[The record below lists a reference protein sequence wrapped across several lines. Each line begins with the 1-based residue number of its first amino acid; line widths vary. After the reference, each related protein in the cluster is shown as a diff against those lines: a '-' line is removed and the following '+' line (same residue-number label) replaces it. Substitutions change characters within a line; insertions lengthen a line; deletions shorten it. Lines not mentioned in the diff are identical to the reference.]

1 MVSLVCDITDTAD
14 NPDTTD
20 TNPAM
25 PFEFRLIYDGAHDG
39 ATNMA
44 RDEAISRAVSAGRQ
58 PPTLRLY
65 GWQPPAIS
73 LGQSQRVDSVDEARC
88 QADGIGIVR
97 RPTGGLAILHADELT
112 YSVSLPIT
120 HPIAEGDVMTSYRRI
135 AEAIMHALRLLGVPN
150 VGANRVA
157 KEDKAKGPV
166 CFEAPSDYE
175 VVGAGRKLVGSAQ
188 WRRVDGVLQHGSL
201 PLHGDIARICGY
213 LLDAP
218 VPERVRAHA
227 ATLEETLGRRVSW
240 DEAADAW
247 QRAFAEALDIRF
259 TAGALAADELRCA
272 EELRAAKYANDEWTR
287 RR

>member
-1 MVSLVCDITDTAD
+1 
-14 NPDTTD
+14 
-20 TNPAM
+20 M

-44 RDEAISRAVSAGRQ
+44 RDEAISRVVSAGRQ

-73 LGQSQRVDSVDEARC
+73 LGQSQRIDSVDEARC
-88 QADGIGIVR
+88 QTDGVDIVR

-112 YSVSLPIT
+112 YSISLPIT
-120 HPIAEGDVMTSYRRI
+120 HPIAEGDLMTSYRRI
-135 AEAIMHALRLLGVPN
+135 AEAIMGALRLLGVPD

-201 PLHGDIARICGY
+201 PLRGDIARICAY
-213 LLDAP
+213 LRDAP
-218 VPERVRAHA
+218 SPAQVRAHA
-227 ATLEETLGRRVSW
+227 ATLQDVLGRPVSW
-240 DEAADAW
+240 DAAAEAYR
-247 QRAFAEALDIRF
+247 RAFAEALDIRF
-259 TAGALAADELRCA
+259 AVGVLTAEELRCA
-272 EELRAAKYANDEWTR
+272 EALRATKYANSEWTR

>member
-1 MVSLVCDITDTAD
+1 MAY
-14 NPDTTD
+14 
-20 TNPAM
+20 
-25 PFEFRLIYDGAHDG
+25 EFRLIHDGARDG

-44 RDEAISRAVSAGRQ
+44 RDEAISRAVSAGQQ

-73 LGQSQRVDSVDEARC
+73 LGQSQRIDSVDEARC
-88 QADGIGIVR
+88 RADGVEIVR
-97 RPTGGLAILHADELT
+97 RPTGGLAILHTDELT
-112 YSVSLPIT
+112 YSVSLPIG

-135 AEAIMHALRLLGVPN
+135 AEAIMAALRALGVPD

-157 KEDKAKGPV
+157 KEQRAKGPV

-188 WRRVDGVLQHGSL
+188 WRRTDGVLQHGSL
-201 PLHGDIARICGY
+201 PLYGDIARICAY
-213 LLDAP
+213 LRDAP
-218 VPERVRAHA
+218 TPERVRAHA
-227 ATLEETLGRRVSW
+227 ATLEDVLARRVSW
-240 DEAADAW
+240 DEAAHAW
-247 QRAFAEALDIRF
+247 QQAFSAVLDIRF
-259 TAGALAADELRCA
+259 IPGALSPDELRCA

>member
-1 MVSLVCDITDTAD
+1 MS
-14 NPDTTD
+14 
-20 TNPAM
+20 
-25 PFEFRLIYDGAHDG
+25 FEFRLIYDGYHDG
-39 ATNMA
+39 AANMA
-44 RDEAISRAVSAGRQ
+44 RDEAISRAVSAGQQ

-73 LGQSQRVDSVDEARC
+73 LGQAQRADSVDEARC
-88 QADGIGIVR
+88 RADGIGVVR

-135 AEAIMHALRLLGVPN
+135 AQAIMRALQMLGVPD

-175 VVGAGRKLVGSAQ
+175 VVGAGKKLVGSAQ

-201 PLHGDIARICGY
+201 PLHGDIARICSY
-213 LLDAP
+213 LVYAP
-218 VPERVRAHA
+218 EPERVRAHA
-227 ATLEETLGRRVSW
+227 ATLEEVLGYKVSW
-240 DEAADAW
+240 DEAAEAW
-247 QRAFAEALDIRF
+247 RRAFAEVLDVRF
-259 TAGALAADELRCA
+259 TTDALSAEELRCA
-272 EELRAAKYANDEWTR
+272 TELLTAKYANDEWTR